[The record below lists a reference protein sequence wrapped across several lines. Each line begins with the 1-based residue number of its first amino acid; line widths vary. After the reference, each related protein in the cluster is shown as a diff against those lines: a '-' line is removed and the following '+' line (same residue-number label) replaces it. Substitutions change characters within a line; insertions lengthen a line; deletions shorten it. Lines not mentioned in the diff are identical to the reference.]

1 LANGKSIPVLPISEK
16 LFLNL
21 EGLNDARTPLGA
33 RRVSAHR
40 GWAGEKSGFFSI
52 LIKFVRRKDRVMW
65 KFIAALALIAA
76 SFGLGFYFGQRPVGT
91 LQQTASDLQHSFKDT
106 SRNIFDTTMGIEKD
120 LRRRQG
126 LIDTKSRVVQA
137 KSDLFDKNFGE
148 AAKQLGEA
156 AEALENVTKGAK
168 QDEPILALRAL
179 TGTLREV
186 KLELSMGKPVS
197 MKKLDEIQ
205 REVDRQLNK

>member
-1 LANGKSIPVLPISEK
+1 
-16 LFLNL
+16 
-21 EGLNDARTPLGA
+21 
-33 RRVSAHR
+33 
-40 GWAGEKSGFFSI
+40 
-52 LIKFVRRKDRVMW
+52 MW
-65 KFIAALALIAA
+65 KLVAALALAA
-76 SFGLGFYFGQRPVGT
+76 MSFGLGFYYGQRPVGT
-91 LQQTASDLQHSFKDT
+91 LQQTVSDLQHSLKDT
-106 SRNIFDTTMGIEKD
+106 SRNIFDTTMGIERD

-137 KSDLFDKNFGE
+137 KSELFDKNFGE

-156 AEALENVTKGAK
+156 AETLDNATKGAK
-168 QDEPILALRAL
+168 EDESILAVRAL

-186 KLELSMGKPVS
+186 RLELSMGKSVS

>member
-1 LANGKSIPVLPISEK
+1 
-16 LFLNL
+16 
-21 EGLNDARTPLGA
+21 
-33 RRVSAHR
+33 
-40 GWAGEKSGFFSI
+40 
-52 LIKFVRRKDRVMW
+52 MW
-65 KFIAALALIAA
+65 KLVAALALAA
-76 SFGLGFYFGQRPVGT
+76 MSFGLGFYYGQRPVGT
-91 LQQTASDLQHSFKDT
+91 LQQTVSDLQHSLKDT
-106 SRNIFDTTMGIEKD
+106 SRNIFDTTMGIERD

-137 KSDLFDKNFGE
+137 KSELFDKNFGE

-156 AEALENVTKGAK
+156 AETLDNATKGSK
-168 QDEPILALRAL
+168 EDESIFAVRAL

-186 KLELSMGKPVS
+186 RLELSMGKPVS

>member
-1 LANGKSIPVLPISEK
+1 
-16 LFLNL
+16 
-21 EGLNDARTPLGA
+21 
-33 RRVSAHR
+33 
-40 GWAGEKSGFFSI
+40 
-52 LIKFVRRKDRVMW
+52 MW
-65 KFIAALALIAA
+65 KFIAALALAFA

-91 LQQTASDLQHSFKDT
+91 LQQTVSDLQHSLTDT
-106 SRNIFDTTMGIEKD
+106 SRNIFDTTMGIERD

-137 KSDLFDKNFGE
+137 KSELFDKNFGE

-156 AEALENVTKGAK
+156 AETLERVTKGAK
-168 QDEPILALRAL
+168 QDESILALRTL
-179 TGTLREV
+179 TETLREV
-186 KLELSMGKPVS
+186 RLELSMGKAVS

>member
-1 LANGKSIPVLPISEK
+1 
-16 LFLNL
+16 
-21 EGLNDARTPLGA
+21 
-33 RRVSAHR
+33 
-40 GWAGEKSGFFSI
+40 
-52 LIKFVRRKDRVMW
+52 MW
-65 KFIAALALIAA
+65 KLVAALALAA
-76 SFGLGFYFGQRPVGT
+76 MSFGLGFYYGQRPVGT
-91 LQQTASDLQHSFKDT
+91 LQQTVSDLQHSLKDT
-106 SRNIFDTTMGIEKD
+106 SRNIFDTTMGIERD

-137 KSDLFDKNFGE
+137 KSELFDKNFGE

-156 AEALENVTKGAK
+156 AETLDNATKGAK
-168 QDEPILALRAL
+168 EDESIFAVRAL

-186 KLELSMGKPVS
+186 RLELSMGKSVS